1 MRQSETD
8 VLTQNTS
15 ISTIIQQGKEEAM
28 STQAALKSPISS
40 EPAVETGKKMYT
52 FEVSLVSGP
61 MSEAFVEEN
70 PEVSRTIQ
78 IKSDQTLEDLHDVI
92 FTAFDREDDNMYEF
106 RLGNGPHDPEGRYY
120 VLPSELSGKSSK
132 RKMIAGDVTKTRI
145 SSLELK
151 PSDTFTYWFDF
162 SDDWMHRVTVVSIDD
177 KNPQGR
183 YPRVIARTGESP
195 SQYEEFDGEDTD
207 EEEYAEEEWS
217 MIY

>member
-1 MRQSETD
+1 MCP
-8 VLTQNTS
+8 
-15 ISTIIQQGKEEAM
+15 
-28 STQAALKSPISS
+28 QAALKTPISS
-40 EPAVETGKKMYT
+40 APIVEAGKKLYT

-78 IKSDQTLEDLHDVI
+78 IRGDQTLEDLHDAI

-106 RLGNGPHDPEGRYY
+106 RVGNGPHDPEGKYY

-145 SSLELK
+145 ASIELTH
-151 PSDTFTYWFDF
+151 SDTFTYWFDF
-162 SDDWMHRVTVVSIDD
+162 SDDWMHRVTVVSVEE
-177 KNPQGR
+177 KTVQGK

-195 SQYEEFDGEDTD
+195 SQYEEFDGEDAD
-207 EEEYAEEEWS
+207 DEEYAEEEEWA

>member
-1 MRQSETD
+1 
-8 VLTQNTS
+8 
-15 ISTIIQQGKEEAM
+15 M
-28 STQAALKSPISS
+28 SPQAALKTSIPS
-40 EPAVETGKKMYT
+40 EPVIEAAHMLYT
-52 FEVSLVSGP
+52 LEVSLVSGP

-78 IKSDQTLEDLHDVI
+78 IRGDQTLEDLHDVI

-145 SSLELK
+145 ATLGLK
-151 PSDTFTYWFDF
+151 PADVFTYWFDF
-162 SDDWMHRVTVVSIDD
+162 SDDWMHRVTVVSIEE
-177 KNPQGR
+177 KTVQGK
-183 YPRVIARTGESP
+183 YPRTIGRVGESP

-207 EEEYAEEEWS
+207 EEEYAEEEEWS
-217 MIY
+217 MMY